1 MRKLILFAAFLG
13 LGYTSSAQSVD
24 LRRKIEVTG
33 NAEQEITPDIL
44 NVSVSLQEYM
54 SGKTKV
60 TIEQLENQLE
70 SAVKNAGVPK
80 EDFTINDVSGYNDTW
95 QKKKAPDFLASKQYS
110 IRVSDLNKYNYI
122 ISQVDAKG
130 IQSTNI
136 ESYDYS
142 KMAEVKR
149 SLKIKALLDAKDKAT
164 YLLASIGDKV
174 GDAIQITDN
183 DNSSYP
189 GPRPMF
195 KTMSMSA
202 SAAVP
207 ADSDIGFKKIKLSF
221 QVNAVFEIVK

>member
-1 MRKLILFAAFLG
+1 MKNLLSLLLITGCCYVTFAQ
-13 LGYTSSAQSVD
+13 TTD

-44 NVSVSLQEYM
+44 NVSVSLQEYIN
-54 SGKTKV
+54 GKTKV

-70 SAVKNAGVPK
+70 SAVKTAGVPK
-80 EDFTINDVSGYNDTW
+80 EDFTINNVSGYNDTW

-136 ESYDYS
+136 DSYDYS
-142 KMAEVKR
+142 KMAELKR
-149 SLKIKALLDAKDKAT
+149 SLKIKALLDAKDKAA
-164 YLLASIGDKV
+164 YLLGAIGDKV

-202 SAAVP
+202 VAAAP

>member
-13 LGYTSSAQSVD
+13 LSYNGFSQTVD

-44 NVSVSLQEYM
+44 NVSISLQEYIN
-54 SGKTKV
+54 GRTKV

-70 SAVKNAGVPK
+70 SAVKAAGVLK

-136 ESYDYS
+136 DSYDYS
-142 KMAEVKR
+142 KIAELKR

-164 YLLASIGDKV
+164 YLLASIGDRV
-174 GDAIQITDN
+174 GDAIQITDG

-195 KTMSMSA
+195 KTMSMVA
-202 SAAVP
+202 GATAP